1 METSRDQIRGQ
12 MMAHLPRLRRFALAL
27 TGRSVEADDLV
38 QDTVERAIRL
48 IVRPPAEDFSSI
60 VAGAETLTG
69 NYEETITLKGLG
81 SNSREYR
88 VSGGFTLNRI
98 SPVPT
103 LTVAP

>member
-1 METSRDQIRGQ
+1 MNATFDTAQPQGLESY
-12 MMAHLPRLRRFALAL
+12 
-27 TGRSVEADDLV
+27 
-38 QDTVERAIRL
+38 TVERVVRL
-48 IVRPPAEDFSSI
+48 IVQPPANDFSSI
-60 VAGAETLTG
+60 VNRGQTLTG

-103 LTVAP
+103 LTLAP